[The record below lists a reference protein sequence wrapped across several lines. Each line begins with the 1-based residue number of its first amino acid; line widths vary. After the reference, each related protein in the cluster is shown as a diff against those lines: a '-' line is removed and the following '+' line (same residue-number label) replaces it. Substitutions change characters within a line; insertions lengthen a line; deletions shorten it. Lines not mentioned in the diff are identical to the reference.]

1 MNDKFEMLLN
11 ELETTSAKPKSASA
25 SAQPQRN
32 VFGSRIGEQREIV
45 IRYAVGREQ
54 DAKVY
59 IGGDNQEDSVAMLY
73 ATGNTIGRTYDID
86 AKKVTKSLVM
96 AVSKALF
103 SKLFD
108 GLEELFK

>member
-11 ELETTSAKPKSASA
+11 ELASA
-25 SAQPQRN
+25 SANSPTAEKPRN

-59 IGGDNQEDSVAMLY
+59 IGGDNQEDIVAMLY